1 MENTVTTNTVSDNP
15 LVNLIGTLNQ
25 QQAQKNDIV
34 TKGAK
39 ITYRDGQL
47 WIQEH
52 GPDFNGFRGYAPTDL
67 CHSQIAEKLGIPK
80 AYYDRMMKDYPELLS
95 YNINM
100 WLAKDERIKYLLRT
114 FNVGTENMNIA
125 RALLSDR
132 FKILDNWDVLHTALK
147 AIKEMGV
154 KVEITKACVT
164 EKKMY
169 LHVICPEVE
178 QQADAFLREYLK
190 HNDAAG
196 NGIIS
201 GFVISNSEVGL
212 GSFEIRPRA
221 VIVKCNN
228 GLVGTD
234 ERFRRVHLGGKMD
247 EGIQWSDKTKNK
259 NIELVMSQTQDA
271 IKTFLSSEY
280 LGTMINKVA
289 EAHNIK
295 LEHPIDTVQHVCKE
309 LSFTEAESRDILNYF
324 LHDGDHSAS
333 GVFQAVTRKAQTLD
347 ADKQYD
353 VEAAA
358 FGMLGKI
365 KKWDKPFS
373 NN

>member
-1 MENTVTTNTVSDNP
+1 MENTVTVIENP

-25 QQAQKNDIV
+25 QQEQKNDIV

-47 WIQEH
+47 WIQEN
-52 GPDFNGFRGYAPTDL
+52 GPEFTGFRGYAPTEL
-67 CHSQIAEKLGIPK
+67 CHAQIAEKLGIPK
-80 AYYDRMMKDYPELLS
+80 GYYDRMMKDYPELLS

-190 HNDAAG
+190 TNDAAG

-234 ERFRRVHLGGKMD
+234 ERFKRVHLGAKMD
-247 EGIQWSDKTKNK
+247 EGIQWSNETKNK
-259 NIELVMSQTQDA
+259 NIELVMSQVKDA
-271 IKTFLSSEY
+271 VRTFLSKDY
-280 LGTMINKVA
+280 LGKMIDKVA
-289 EAHNIK
+289 EANNIK
-295 LEHPIDTVQHVCKE
+295 LEHPIDTVQNVCHE
-309 LSFTEAESRDILNYF
+309 LGISEEDKRDVLRYF
-324 LHDGDHSAS
+324 ISDGDLNAS
-333 GVFQAVTRKAQTLD
+333 GIFQAITRKAQEVTPDL
-347 ADKQYD
+347 QYEL
-353 VEAAA
+353 EAAA
-358 FGMLGKI
+358 FGILPKI
-365 KKWDKPFS
+365 KKYDKIFS
-373 NN
+373 KN